1 MAPSFISMLMT
12 HNSSETRDLLTATPA
27 ATTRTS
33 PKDSDVRL
41 PHLTP
46 GHSVRS
52 DEVQFGLPV
61 FKHVS
66 SDQPTQVG
74 AEAEPTQADGT
85 FHWDNRQKV
94 QDFFR
99 HTDSPGHGFYETRTG
114 HIRDQKKH
122 FAELPDEKDVH
133 QDDGAIDIRTF
144 VLQTN
149 AGECRKSGA
158 TSSTSSEDF
167 NQPDEGRGPIA
178 SSRGRLHS
186 TLEDLLTRQ
195 EGEGGESEESIS
207 LRREEERRRRYDS
220 FDILADVRLEDEE
233 SDILMDDVD
242 SVDSV
247 DLVDWT
253 SPRSPTYS
261 DDFFYGGELLEM
273 LSQRHMP
280 VGIARHASVADMLA
294 NRAFVTPNEGTD
306 GEQKWMQLR
315 PEESARQRTEETG
328 AMLTRPK
335 DLASDRNSILAEML
349 ATRNASPT
357 ASLRKVSFDDKTTS
371 EVIPVEEEAEMP
383 SAMHETL
390 RASKIDPLA
399 AMLAKRHA
407 PSPPARGGANEELSR
422 AAHPAITKQCEQAP
436 AAIAGAN
443 GSSAEM
449 DQILLKD
456 HPVYQKYFKM
466 LAVGLPSAVVKHK
479 MQSESVD
486 PAILDMDPS
495 KPLPQTVGGRV
506 LDEKDELA
514 YQAQLK
520 EYEAKHG
527 KYSQMVKV
535 GLPVAVV
542 EHKMRMD
549 GVDPAWL
556 HGPPKRPEPKAAATS
571 EVTEEKRAAHRKK
584 YHKYFQ
590 MLRMGLPRGAVE
602 QKMRMAGLDPM
613 ELNGPREGASPAAR
627 PKESLK
633 RKNSIRKKLHWE
645 GKNHRPRRDSLWG
658 GDSMEETKEQVQI
671 SDESRA
677 MLEKLFVKDLTESK
691 KPDLSAKSDGA
702 IATKKK
708 AMVQLIDMK
717 KSQNIAITL
726 ARVKLTFSELKRE
739 ILAMNTDVLSP
750 SQVRSLMDMWPDRK
764 EMEAIEA
771 FEGDLATI
779 GTAEQFLVEVRSVPR
794 FHEKL
799 ACLVYKQ
806 EFSSRSLE
814 LRESLDLVTRGVYQ
828 VCSSAEL
835 RQLFIYILQIGNLL
849 NFGGDNKQ
857 KGVNAFSLSSL
868 VKFSQTKA
876 FVGGTTFLQYVV
888 QSIERD
894 VPHLAQFDKDIDLIS
909 KCSNVAYA
917 SLASEKNGL
926 EVGLQK
932 VLCEAE
938 SAGKEAMVANNDS
951 LIQFC
956 KEAKTE
962 LSILQ
967 GLLDKLDAA
976 KAHFLEYF
984 EEEDTEEELDVLLS
998 HIANFTTEYRREHS
1012 KYLANLKKDTTTK
1025 SLSCKNPL
1033 DTVEP
1038 KQELKAPD
1046 SKKTQDIELPQGET
1060 GHHSHNEAAHPHQ
1073 TAMPPQ
1079 IDHPQSV
1086 RRIHHARVPHLET
1099 ISQHDNMDGVSLATP
1114 GVPRTSV
1121 VSSGEL

>member
-1 MAPSFISMLMT
+1 MLMA

-33 PKDSDVRL
+33 TKDTDVRL

-46 GHSVRS
+46 GHLVRS
-52 DEVQFGLPV
+52 DGVQFGLPV

-66 SDQPTQVG
+66 SDQPTQVE
-74 AEAEPTQADGT
+74 AEAEPTQGGST
-85 FHWDNRQKV
+85 SHWNNRQKV

-99 HTDSPGHGFYETRTG
+99 HTDSPGHGYDPSSTTG
-114 HIRDQKKH
+114 HHRDKKH
-122 FAELPDEKDVH
+122 FVELNDEKDV
-133 QDDGAIDIRTF
+133 QQNDGAIDIRTF
-144 VLQTN
+144 VLQTT
-149 AGECRKSGA
+149 ASECRKSGA

-167 NQPDEGRGPIA
+167 NQPDEGRGGIV

-186 TLEDLLTRQ
+186 TLEDLLKRQ
-195 EGEGGESEESIS
+195 QGEGEERPDAELEESIS

-233 SDILMDDVD
+233 SDILMDDVH

-247 DLVDWT
+247 DLVGWT

-306 GEQKWMQLR
+306 EEQKWMQLR
-315 PEESARQRTEETG
+315 PEEGVRQKTDGTG
-328 AMLTRPK
+328 ASLTRSK
-335 DLASDRNSILAEML
+335 DLTSDRNSILAEML
-349 ATRNASPT
+349 ATRIASPT
-357 ASLRKVSFDDKTTS
+357 GSLNKFALDDT
-371 EVIPVEEEAEMP
+371 IEEAGVP
-383 SAMHETL
+383 SVIDEAP
-390 RASKIDPLA
+390 RASRIDPLA
-399 AMLAKRHA
+399 AMLAKRNT
-407 PSPPARGGANEELSR
+407 PSPPALGDAKEELSGVM
-422 AAHPAITKQCEQAP
+422 HPVTAKQCEQAP
-436 AAIAGAN
+436 AAIAGAT

-449 DQILLKD
+449 DLTPLKG
-456 HPVYQKYFKM
+456 HPTYQKYFKM
-466 LAVGLPSAVVKHK
+466 LAVGLPSTAVKHK

-495 KPLPQTVGGRV
+495 KPLPEAVGGLV
-506 LDEKDELA
+506 LDKKDEMA
-514 YQAQLK
+514 YQVQLE

-556 HGPPKRPEPKAAATS
+556 HGPPERPEPKAAAAS

-602 QKMRMAGLDPM
+602 QKMRMAGLDPA

-677 MLEKLFVKDLTESK
+677 MLEKLFVKDLTESN
-691 KPDLSAKSDGA
+691 KPALSTKSDGA
-702 IATKKK
+702 VTTKKK
-708 AMVQLIDMK
+708 AMVQLIDLK

-739 ILAMNTDVLSP
+739 ILAMNPDVLSP

-771 FEGDLATI
+771 FKGDLATI

-932 VLCEAE
+932 VLSEAE
-938 SAGKEAMVANNDS
+938 SADKEAMVANNDS
-951 LIQFC
+951 LIRFC
-956 KEAKTE
+956 EEAKTE

-1025 SLSCKNPL
+1025 SLSCKNLL

-1046 SKKTQDIELPQGET
+1046 TKKTQDVELPQGEN
-1060 GHHSHNEAAHPHQ
+1060 GHHSHNVAAHPHQ

-1079 IDHPQSV
+1079 IDHPQLV
-1086 RRIHHARVPHLET
+1086 RRIHHARVLHLET
-1099 ISQHDNMDGVSLATP
+1099 TSQHENMDGVSLSTVGIP
-1114 GVPRTSV
+1114 KTSV
-1121 VSSGEL
+1121 VSSGKL